1 MTTGEAINNE
11 LKVAIPLGF
20 LYQKPS
26 SNDKVSYTLVSL
38 INYYGESLD
47 YGHYVSDVF
56 DTSTRIWWQCDDDN
70 ITQMSD

>member
-11 LKVAIPLGF
+11 IKVAIPLGF